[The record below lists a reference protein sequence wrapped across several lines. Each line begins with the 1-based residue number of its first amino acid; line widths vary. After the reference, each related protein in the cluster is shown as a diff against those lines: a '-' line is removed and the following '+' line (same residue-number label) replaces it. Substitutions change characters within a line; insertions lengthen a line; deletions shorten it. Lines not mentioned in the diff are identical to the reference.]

1 MRYRIAATTAAL
13 AVGVCAHDAGAI
25 VFDFAKTSST
35 TDADYATILPELQE
49 AAARWSAN
57 FGDDITINLSIGYV
71 TLSPGTIGSTIVTT
85 VDGGAY
91 YSSVVDKLTLDATT
105 ASDATAVA
113 SLQGGNA
120 FSVLTRDRPSTD
132 VLVTPPTQTVRNTAL
147 VMPSAEA
154 KALGFLAGNDTVVD
168 ATITFSKAYTFDY
181 DGSDG
186 ISAGLVDFVGVA
198 THEIGHAMGFSSG
211 VDTIDRSTGSGPLAD
226 GVNTLSANRI
236 YYPLDLFRHSATA
249 GLGVI
254 SGIPGD
260 DAYFSLDGGA
270 TAIAQFSRGFYNGN
284 GAQASHWL
292 DNLGLGIM
300 DPTAQKGELL
310 SISSNDLLA
319 FDAIGYDLVPEPSS
333 LALLLVVGGASM
345 LTRRRRHTADGA
357 S

>member
-1 MRYRIAATTAAL
+1 MRYRLISAAAAL

-25 VFDFAKTSST
+25 AFNFSKTSGT
-35 TDADYATILPELQE
+35 TDADFATILPKMQE

-57 FGDDITINLSIGYV
+57 FDDDISINLSIGYV
-71 TLSPGTIGSTIVTT
+71 TLGPGVIGSTTITNL
-85 VDGGAY
+85 DGGEAY
-91 YSSVVDKLTLDATT
+91 GSVVNKLALDATST
-105 ASDATAVA
+105 TDATAVA
-113 SLQGGNA
+113 GLQGGNA
-120 FSVLTRDRPSTD
+120 FSVLTRDRPNTD
-132 VLVTPPTQTVRNTAL
+132 VLVTPPTQTIRNTSL

-154 KALGFLAGNDTVVD
+154 KALGFLAGNDAAVD

-226 GVNTLSANRI
+226 GFNNLSLNRI

-260 DAYFSLDGGA
+260 DAYISLDGGA
-270 TAIAQFSRGFYNGN
+270 TAIAPISRGFYNGN
-284 GAQASHWL
+284 NAQASHWL

-310 SISSNDLLA
+310 SISPNDLLA
-319 FDAIGYDLVPEPSS
+319 FDAIGYDLVPEPAG
-333 LALLLVVGGASM
+333 LAVLFAPVACLI
-345 LTRRRRHTADGA
+345 RRRRQATAA
-357 S
+357 CLA